1 MPTSPQ
7 PFLRSTPRRTGAS
20 VLSGVADRSLR
31 RAEPG
36 KAERMLGEDILY
48 LSLRELGKRIKSRT
62 LSPVELTE
70 SYLARSERLGGRL
83 NAYATLTQE
92 LALKQARAAERE
104 IAAGRYR
111 GPLHGIPYA
120 AKDLLAV
127 KGYPTTWGARPLARQ
142 KFDYDATVIER
153 LDRAGGVLIGKA
165 AMIELAGGMGYRF
178 ASASL
183 TGPAKN
189 PWKESCWT
197 CGSSSGSGAIVA
209 AALAAFAIG
218 TETWGSIVCPSAYCG
233 VTGLRPTYGRVSR
246 YGAMALSYSMD
257 KIGPMARTADDCA
270 LVLSAIAAHDP
281 RDRGSLPPGEA
292 DFAYTNAPQSGSR
305 PLRIGWLTNAWKNPD
320 KGIAAVAE
328 AALQVLKRAG
338 AQVSEARLPEGRVA
352 ELDDPLGKIA
362 GYVNEQLSASDYL
375 RAVRVRGV
383 LQKKMDAL
391 FEGFDVLAAASLPIV
406 ATPLE
411 TNPETDLNF
420 PDPLGGIGN
429 LCGLPVISVPCG
441 FSEAK
446 LPVGLQF
453 AGRVR
458 NDRAVIAAAH
468 LFQQLTDWHTRRP
481 PIS

>member
-1 MPTSPQ
+1 
-7 PFLRSTPRRTGAS
+7 
-20 VLSGVADRSLR
+20 
-31 RAEPG
+31 
-36 KAERMLGEDILY
+36 
-48 LSLRELGKRIKSRT
+48 
-62 LSPVELTE
+62 
-70 SYLARSERLGGRL
+70 
-83 NAYATLTQE
+83 
-92 LALKQARAAERE
+92 
-104 IAAGRYR
+104 
-111 GPLHGIPYA
+111 
-120 AKDLLAV
+120 
-127 KGYPTTWGARPLARQ
+127 
-142 KFDYDATVIER
+142 
-153 LDRAGGVLIGKA
+153 
-165 AMIELAGGMGYRF
+165 MGYRF

-189 PWKESCWT
+189 PWKQSCWT

-233 VTGLRPTYGRVSR
+233 VTGLRPTFGRVSR
-246 YGAMALSYSMD
+246 YGAMALSFSMD
-257 KIGPMARTADDCA
+257 KIGPMGRAADDCA

-292 DFAYTNAPQSGSR
+292 DFAYAHAPQSRSR

-328 AALQVLKRAG
+328 AALQVLRQAG
-338 AQVSEARLPEGRVA
+338 AQVNEARLPEGPFEDAANVIISVEGASAFASLIESGRVA

-362 GYVNEQLSASDYL
+362 GYANEQLSASDYL
-375 RAVRVRGV
+375 RAVRVRGI

-391 FEGFDVLAAASLPIV
+391 FEGFDVLAAASLPIA

-411 TNPETDLNF
+411 TNLETDLSF

-468 LFQQLTDWHTRRP
+468 LFQRLTDWHTRRP
-481 PIS
+481 PVA

>member
-1 MPTSPQ
+1 
-7 PFLRSTPRRTGAS
+7 
-20 VLSGVADRSLR
+20 
-31 RAEPG
+31 
-36 KAERMLGEDILY
+36 MLGEEILY
-48 LSLRELGKRIKSRT
+48 LSVRELARRVKSRAI
-62 LSPVELTE
+62 SPVELAE
-70 SYLARSERLGGRL
+70 SYLARSERLGPRF
-83 NAYATLTQE
+83 NAYATLTRE
-92 LALKQARAAERE
+92 LALAQARAAERE

-142 KFDYDATVIER
+142 KFDYDAAVIER
-153 LDRAGGVLIGKA
+153 LHRAGAVLIGKA
-165 AMIELAGGMGYRF
+165 AMIELAGGLGYRF

-189 PWKESCWT
+189 PWKQTCWT

-209 AALAAFAIG
+209 AALAPFAIG

-233 VTGLRPTYGRVSR
+233 ITGLRPTFGRVSR

-257 KIGPMARTADDCA
+257 KIGPMARAADDCA

-281 RDRGSLPPGEA
+281 RDRGSLPPAEA
-292 DFAYTNAPQSGSR
+292 AFAYTGAPQKPTR
-305 PLRIGWLTNAWKNPD
+305 RLRIGALTNAWKNPD
-320 KGIAAVAE
+320 KGIATVVQDAIEVLRRAGARVAE
-328 AALQVLKRAG
+328 AH
-338 AQVSEARLPEGRVA
+338 LPEGPFEDAANVIVSVEAASAFAALIDSGRVA
-352 ELDDPLGKIA
+352 QLDDPLGKIA
-362 GYVNEQLSASDYL
+362 GYVSEQLSASDYL
-375 RAVRVRGV
+375 RALRIRGI
-383 LQKKMDAL
+383 LQIKMDEL
-391 FEGFDVLAAASLPIV
+391 FDGFDVLVAASLPIA

-411 TNPETDLNF
+411 TNLETELSF

-429 LCGLPVISVPCG
+429 LCGLPVVSVPCG

-453 AGRVR
+453 VGRAR
-458 NDRAVIAAAH
+458 DDRTVVAAAH

-481 PIS
+481 VIS